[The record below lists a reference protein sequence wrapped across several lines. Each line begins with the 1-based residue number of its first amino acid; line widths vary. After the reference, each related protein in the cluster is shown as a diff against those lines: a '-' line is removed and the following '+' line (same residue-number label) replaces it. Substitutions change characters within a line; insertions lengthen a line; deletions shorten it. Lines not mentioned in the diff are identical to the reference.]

1 MINFKYTL
9 VLAGLFSTVT
19 YAAPNLREELSNHK
33 IAAEL
38 SSMMESVNQAE
49 IKQREILTE
58 LPQRLAAEF
67 LTPVVAGGVFAGKPG
82 KLSYSSDLEYEALG
96 DLTGTLDDLAR
107 SLGGVAGYGE
117 TVCVASEGSGLRKVV
132 VQKEAAGTLHSALGT
147 SSKAL
152 EPATHY
158 LAKVGDTNLVI
169 SKPALGAKLFDMVEA
184 AIERGGATRLRLV
197 TKKGGQVDPNDKAA
211 QLVLTT
217 AAGQKLKLEVELDG
231 ARNGL
236 VNSVPAGSEWRV
248 NGSSTRVP
256 FNANAVGQIAFLSV
270 MLKEGS
276 LVFQRPE
283 KVVHFPSHFQEVKG
297 AKFLIHVLG
306 ADNAWFSAKLVS
318 AGGTMEVFRGNQ
330 GCDTSVVFSGDK
342 QSVALGPLPDAAWS
356 RASRFK
362 AVRVDKYDPE
372 LGYLRGPHC
381 SSAPSGIS
389 DRDFDEF
396 LGRNDACKN
405 VCGMTSQRIAKAS
418 SRVLDKEPYMSLL
431 SGFRKQSCHSSC
443 MSSRG
448 YRVCVLNSLDEPTSS
463 TFLYAASICDDRRP

>member
-1 MINFKYTL
+1 MTNFKCTL
-9 VLAGLFSTVT
+9 ALAWLFGSVT
-19 YAAPNLREELSNHK
+19 HAAPDIRQELSNHK

-58 LPQRLAAEF
+58 LPERLASEF
-67 LTPVVAGGVFAGKPG
+67 LTPVVSGGSFVGNPG
-82 KLSYSSDLEYEALG
+82 KLSYRADIGYEALG
-96 DLTGTLDDLAR
+96 DLTGTLGEMAR
-107 SLGGVAGYGE
+107 ALGGGAGNGE

-132 VQKEAAGTLHSALGT
+132 IQKEAAATLHTALGT

-152 EPATHY
+152 APATHY
-158 LAKVGDTNLVI
+158 LAKVGDTTLVI
-169 SKPALGAKLFDMVEA
+169 SRPALGSSLFDMVQE
-184 AIERGGATRLRLV
+184 AIERGGVTRLRLV
-197 TKKGGQVDPNDKAA
+197 TKKGGQVDPSDKAA

-236 VNSVPAGSEWRV
+236 VNSVPQGSEWRV

-256 FNANAVGQIAFLSV
+256 FNAKAVGQVALLSV
-270 MLKEGS
+270 MLKEGG
-276 LVFQRPE
+276 LAFQRPE
-283 KVVHFPSHFQEVKG
+283 KVVHFPSHFQDVSG

-306 ADNAWFSAKLVS
+306 ADNAWFAAKYAAV
-318 AGGTMEVFRGNQ
+318 AGKMEVFRGNQ
-330 GCDTSVVFSGDK
+330 GCDTSIVFSGEE
-342 QSVALGPLPDAAWS
+342 QVVALGPLPDAAWS
-356 RASRFK
+356 RSNRFK
-362 AVRVDKYDPE
+362 AVRVDKYEPE

-396 LGRNDACKN
+396 LGRNAACKN

-431 SGFRKQSCHSSC
+431 GGFREQSCHSSC
-443 MSSRG
+443 MLSRG
-448 YRVCVLNSLDEPTSS
+448 YRVCVLNALDEPTAS